1 MHQLTIDNSAANKL
15 RVGTV
20 PNDSGSK
27 LSPAVPV
34 ETWLE
39 QRSGTAVSLR
49 PGDDHRQLYPLLS
62 ELEVITIEFTDL
74 NDGRVFTMG
83 RALREAGF
91 SGELR
96 ATGSFLQDQLQYL
109 RRCGFNAFD
118 LPSGTTPEAA
128 SHSLYEFSVS
138 YQAAQDDPLPLFRRT
153 R

>member
-1 MHQLTIDNSAANKL
+1 MHQLTIDDTAANKL

-20 PNDSGSK
+20 PCSDSAAS
-27 LSPAVPV
+27 ARNVPL
-34 ETWLE
+34 EQWLE
-39 QRSGTAVSLR
+39 QAGGPVVSLR
-49 PGDDHRQLYPLLS
+49 PGDDHRQLYAFLP